1 MATFLVAFFI
11 NIYMVVLIILN
22 IILIVLLIS
31 VTLCFFVNK
40 KYKVKKVCVDVN
52 SRRNNIKK
60 EKYKQTEELQSNRV
74 FDGKFITDEEYQQM
88 IKCKK
93 SYNSILL
100 EEIESEYEHLK
111 ELNK

>member
-1 MATFLVAFFI
+1 M
-11 NIYMVVLIILN
+11 
-22 IILIVLLIS
+22 IS
-31 VTLCFFVNK
+31 VTLYFFVNK
-40 KYKVKKVCVDVN
+40 KDKLKKDCVDVN

-60 EKYKQTEELQSNRV
+60 EKYKKTEELQSNRV
-74 FDGKFITDEEYQQM
+74 FVGKFITDEEYQQM